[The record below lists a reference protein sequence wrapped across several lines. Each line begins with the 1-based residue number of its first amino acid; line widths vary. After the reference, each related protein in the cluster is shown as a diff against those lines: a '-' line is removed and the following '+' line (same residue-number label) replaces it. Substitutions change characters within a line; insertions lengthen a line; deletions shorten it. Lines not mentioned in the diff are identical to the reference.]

1 MSHFILLP
9 ELLKFSMPTAN
20 KQSIANNITCCNSMS
35 TIGSITSL
43 IPCAATMKYKS
54 STTAKALNPS
64 DINKTLLDRP
74 LLKERRDTV
83 AKKMAI
89 IRLKR

>member
-1 MSHFILLP
+1 
-9 ELLKFSMPTAN
+9 MPPAN

-35 TIGSITSL
+35 TTGSIISL
-43 IPCAATMKYKS
+43 IPCAAIMKYKS
-54 STTAKALNPS
+54 STTAKALKPR
-64 DINKTLLDRP
+64 DINKTLLDP
-74 LLKERRDTV
+74 LFLKEKIDTV